1 MLSTLIADTFALI
14 AVALIYVLWKDTH
27 EEIMKELEKLEAGI

>member
-1 MLSTLIADTFALI
+1 MLSTLIADTFGLI

-27 EEIMKELEKLEAGI
+27 KAIMAELEELEAGI